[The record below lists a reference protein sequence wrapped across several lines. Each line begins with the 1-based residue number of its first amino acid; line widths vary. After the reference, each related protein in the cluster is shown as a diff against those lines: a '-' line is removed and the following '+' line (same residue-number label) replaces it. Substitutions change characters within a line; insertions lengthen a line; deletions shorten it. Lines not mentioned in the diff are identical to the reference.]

1 METLLPFAAIALLI
15 VVTPGPDMALV
26 TRSVLSGGRHAGL
39 LTALGIGLGAA
50 AWAVAAV
57 VGLAALLS
65 AAPQVL
71 TLIRW
76 IGAAYLLWLGIRAVL
91 ASRTPAPT
99 MHGEPPVAGRPWSGP
114 LRIGLISNLLH
125 PGQVVFY
132 TSMLPQFID
141 PAAEP
146 IPQVILLGALFVS
159 IVLAWFTAYALLASA
174 IRIGRWPRL
183 APLLSRVTGVVL
195 IGLAIRLA
203 ARW

>member
-1 METLLPFAAIALLI
+1 METLLPFAAVALLI

-26 TRSVLSGGRHAGL
+26 TRSVLSGGRRDAL
-39 LTALGIGLGAA
+39 LTALGIGIGAA
-50 AWAVAAV
+50 AWAAAAV
-57 VGLAALLS
+57 IGLAALLS
-65 AAPQVL
+65 TAPELLAA
-71 TLIRW
+71 IRW
-76 IGAAYLLWLGIRAVL
+76 VGAGYLLWLGIRALL
-91 ASRTPAPT
+91 APPT
-99 MHGEPPVAGRPWSGP
+99 SPPVTDGESPASGRPSLEP
-114 LRIGLISNLLH
+114 FRIGLISNLLH

-141 PAAEP
+141 PSAAP
-146 IPQVILLGALFVS
+146 MPQVILLGALFAT

-183 APLLSRVTGVVL
+183 APLLSRLTGLVL

>member
-1 METLLPFAAIALLI
+1 MLPFAAVALLV

-26 TRSVLSGGRHAGL
+26 TRSVLSGGRRDGL
-39 LTALGIGLGAA
+39 LTAVGIGIGAA
-50 AWAVAAV
+50 AWAGAAV

-65 AAPQVL
+65 AAPVL
-71 TLIRW
+71 LTFIRW
-76 IGAAYLLWLGIRAVL
+76 VGAGYLLWLGIRAL
-91 ASRTPAPT
+91 ILPPAPMPLT
-99 MHGEPPVAGRPWSGP
+99 DGASPSTSRPWPEP

-146 IPQVILLGALFVS
+146 MPQVVLLGALFVA
-159 IVLAWFTAYALLASA
+159 IVLAWFAAYAALASA
-174 IRIGRWPRL
+174 VRLDRWPRL
-183 APLLSRVTGVVL
+183 APLLSRLTGVVL
-195 IGLAIRLA
+195 IALAIRLA